1 MRRAAATAIDEK
13 GAGTSSVLV
22 AAAVAGR
29 AEELDALTH
38 DARELDAAD
47 AVELRGRRRLA
58 ASWEAERRAASLAP
72 ALNILRYY
80 CDAAIVVQR
89 ALHWR
94 RAAVAGQPQ
103 SQTVVRCAMRRR
115 FGSMTQHDCRRPD
128 EPKKASGA
136 RVLALRFRS
145 RRGVAVAS
153 RRSAVSSFIFNHHVS
168 CNLPT

>member
-1 MRRAAATAIDEK
+1 MLCTNAPEVAMRRAAATAIDEK

-94 RAAVAGQPQ
+94 RAAGQPQ
-103 SQTVVRCAMRRR
+103 SQTV
-115 FGSMTQHDCRRPD
+115 D
-128 EPKKASGA
+128 
-136 RVLALRFRS
+136 LYL
-145 RRGVAVAS
+145 
-153 RRSAVSSFIFNHHVS
+153 SAAAAAYACSVQ
-168 CNLPT
+168 

>member
-89 ALHWR
+89 ALTPLAPGSS
-94 RAAVAGQPQ
+94 RAA
-103 SQTVVRCAMRRR
+103 TV
-115 FGSMTQHDCRRPD
+115 D
-128 EPKKASGA
+128 
-136 RVLALRFRS
+136 S
-145 RRGVAVAS
+145 RRLWAPPLSVQ
-153 RRSAVSSFIFNHHVS
+153 
-168 CNLPT
+168 